1 MKTATVTIAVMIAVL
16 LAGGYAMEGGG
27 KSADAFT
34 GTWDAGFSSFV
45 LQQDTGTNSDCT
57 DSSTQAYISTECV
70 AYRKALAAART
81 GTTPTPPTPPEVVI
95 DDNGDPLVGI
105 GEEDQQE
112 VLTVLEDA
120 LDLIPLVAD
129 DDSNQCIAKDA
140 YLTMVLSEVGHLNE
154 GEIKDAIQ
162 QLYIRG
168 IIEECDVQSDTG
180 TTQKGWRIA
189 QTGGNS

>member
-34 GTWDAGFSSFV
+34 GTLDAAFSNFV
-45 LQQDTGTNSDCT
+45 LHATNTPHYHVPSNDTSPSTAVYGAQNT
-57 DSSTQAYISTECV
+57 D
-70 AYRKALAAART
+70 
-81 GTTPTPPTPPEVVI
+81 TPPAPPEVVI

-105 GEEDQQE
+105 EEEDQQE